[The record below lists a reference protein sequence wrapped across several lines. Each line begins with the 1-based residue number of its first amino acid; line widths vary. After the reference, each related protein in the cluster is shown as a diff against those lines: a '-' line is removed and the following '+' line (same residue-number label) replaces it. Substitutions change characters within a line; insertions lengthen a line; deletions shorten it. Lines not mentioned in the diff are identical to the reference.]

1 MKCKNIEIINM
12 MNFLTNMSDKKLP
25 QKIGYAIVRNLS
37 VMKHEY
43 DIYVESLSSLIKN
56 YKEHIV
62 NDKNG
67 NQIFMDVGVPMVD
80 DSVKDEYIK
89 ELNDL
94 LSIEVDIEIFK
105 IPEEVF
111 DYDGEKYDALS
122 VKEIMLLID
131 IFCESLKVFNQ

>member
-1 MKCKNIEIINM
+1 MKLKNIDIINY
-12 MNFLTNMSDKKLP
+12 MNFLTSMSEKKLP

>member
-1 MKCKNIEIINM
+1 MKLKNIDIINY

>member
-37 VMKHEY
+37 MMKHEY